1 MPDRE
6 AATRYR
12 ANLQGEVDGA
22 ALYRALADAETDPR
36 LKDVYGR
43 LAAVEE
49 GHAEFWRKQLDRIGA
64 HAGRLGLGWR
74 TRALA
79 WLAHRF
85 GPQFVL
91 PTVNTLEQRDSG
103 QYDAQAEAVAGGLP
117 ADERSHARI
126 VQAIESSTPGGL
138 QGSALARLEGRH
150 RALGGNALRAAVL
163 GANDGL
169 VSNLSLVMGVAGAA
183 VSEKTILLTGLAGL
197 VAGACSMAMGEWLS
211 VNSARELAQKQIE
224 IEEAELEQAP
234 EEEVEEIAL
243 IYEAKGLPRPQ
254 AEALARQMMANK
266 ETALDTLVREELGI
280 DPDDLGGSAWTAAVS
295 SFLLFSV
302 GAVFP
307 VAPFLFLQGG
317 IAVAASLVAS
327 GVALALIGAGTSL
340 FTGRAIGFSAMRQ
353 LLVGYAAAA
362 ITYAIGMLAG
372 VTLAG

>member
-1 MPDRE
+1 MTDRE
-6 AATRYR
+6 AAARYR

-22 ALYRALADAETDPR
+22 ALYRALADAEADPR
-36 LKDVYGR
+36 LKQVYGR

-49 GHAEFWRKQLDRIGA
+49 AHAEFWRKQLDRIGA
-64 HAGRLGLGWR
+64 RAGRLGLGWR

-79 WLAHRF
+79 WLARRF

-91 PTVNTLEQRDSG
+91 PTINRLEQRDSG

-117 ADERSHARI
+117 AAERSHARV

-150 RALGGNALRAAVL
+150 RAMGGNALRAAVL

-183 VSEKTILLTGLAGL
+183 VAERTILLTGLAGL
-197 VAGACSMAMGEWLS
+197 VSGACSMAMGEWLS
-211 VNSARELAQKQIE
+211 VNSSREFYQKQID
-224 IEEAELEQAP
+224 IEKSELEHAP
-234 EEEVEEIAL
+234 EEEVEEIVL

-254 AEALARQMMANK
+254 AEALAQQMMANK
-266 ETALDTLVREELGI
+266 DTALDTLVREELGI
-280 DPDDLGGSAWTAAVS
+280 DPDSHGGSAWTAAAS

-307 VAPFLFLQGG
+307 VAPFLLLGG
-317 IAVAASLVAS
+317 RAAVIASLLAS
-327 GVALALIGAGTSL
+327 GVALAAIGAGTSL
-340 FTGRAIGFSAMRQ
+340 FTGRSVAFSAFRQ
-353 LLVGYAAAA
+353 LLIGYLAAA
-362 ITYAIGMLAG
+362 ITYGIGMLAG
-372 VTLAG
+372 VTLGG

>member
-1 MPDRE
+1 MTDHDAE
-6 AATRYR
+6 ARYR
-12 ANLQGEVDGA
+12 ANLQGEVDSA
-22 ALYRALADAETDPR
+22 ALYRSLAAAETDPR

-79 WLAHRF
+79 WLARRF

-117 ADERSHARI
+117 AAERSPARV

-150 RALGGNALRAAVL
+150 RAMGGNALRAAVL

-183 VSEKTILLTGLAGL
+183 VSERTILVTGLAGL
-197 VAGACSMAMGEWLS
+197 LAGACSMALGEWLS
-211 VNSARELAQKQIE
+211 VQSSRELYEKQIE
-224 IEEAELEQAP
+224 IERQEIAAAP
-234 EEEVEEIAL
+234 EEE
-243 IYEAKGLPRPQ
+243 
-254 AEALARQMMANK
+254 
-266 ETALDTLVREELGI
+266 
-280 DPDDLGGSAWTAAVS
+280 
-295 SFLLFSV
+295 
-302 GAVFP
+302 
-307 VAPFLFLQGG
+307 
-317 IAVAASLVAS
+317 
-327 GVALALIGAGTSL
+327 
-340 FTGRAIGFSAMRQ
+340 
-353 LLVGYAAAA
+353 
-362 ITYAIGMLAG
+362 
-372 VTLAG
+372 